1 MGCLNATG
9 IIMLYCKMMRAR
21 TMVYLD
27 ADQHRALRLVATR
40 EGMSMAE
47 LLRRLVRRYL
57 EEGKGAPKPSRAT
70 YMKLVNLGASGKTD
84 VSQRHDAYVAR
95 AIRRG
100 RSR

>member
-1 MGCLNATG
+1 
-9 IIMLYCKMMRAR
+9 
-21 TMVYLD
+21 MVYLD
-27 ADQHRALRLVATR
+27 GEQHRALRTEAAR
-40 EGMSMAE
+40 EGISMAE

-57 EEGKGAPKPSRAT
+57 EERKGVPKVPRAT

-84 VSQRHDAYVAR
+84 VSEHHDTYFAK